1 MAQTAASP
9 TFDALVTKAVER
21 FLQSAVVVDD
31 RAFLPSAAQPTRL
44 RTPPPELE
52 TLAVIEDEEET
63 PGPISD
69 SEVADPANTPLNAKE
84 IVDAFAARGVVC
96 GVLRPSTEETDEV
109 RKVAPRAIKR
119 SDLVIVD
126 WHLHGD
132 DGEATIELLQDVVQ
146 EAGEALR
153 LVAIYTGDPDLPR
166 VARKVID
173 RLGAVPIDDVTV
185 SIGSMRIVVIGKA
198 DRDAPRAGAVPE
210 NELPSRLVQLF
221 AELADGLV
229 RAAALSALGALRGAT
244 YRLLAELGPEIDLG
258 YVGQRA
264 LIYPSSEAEEHLLG
278 MLISELRAIVEDD
291 EETRACTDADAVAS
305 WLKREGENG
314 RGGQIPHEAIAAAVE
329 TDPYD
334 EEAVRALR
342 EKHTEFN
349 QINLKKGL
357 TEHIASTA
365 DAARAAD
372 ERFAMRMSLKLVYQR
387 PERVLSIGTIVA
399 DESGGYWLC
408 IQPACDSLRIRGSR
422 RFPFVPLTVVTSRF
436 DYVVDDQGATRYL
449 RLSRKPSDIEHWTF
463 KADAN
468 FRAVVAKGD
477 PPTFVTAGRRTF
489 RWIGQ
494 LNEAH
499 AQRAAQ
505 EVGAEQARVGLAESD
520 WLRRMAK

>member
-1 MAQTAASP
+1 VTQTSHPP

-31 RAFLPSAAQPTRL
+31 RAFLPRTVQPTRL
-44 RTPPPELE
+44 RTPAPELE

-63 PGPISD
+63 PAPISD
-69 SEVADPANTPLNAKE
+69 LEVAHPANTPLNAKE
-84 IVDAFAARGVVC
+84 IVDAFAERGVVC
-96 GVLRPSTEETDEV
+96 GVLRPSTEDADEV

-132 DGEATIELLQDVVQ
+132 DGEATIELLQSVVE
-146 EAGEALR
+146 EAGQALR

-166 VARKVID
+166 VARKLIE
-173 RLGAVPIDDVTV
+173 RLGAVKIDDVSV
-185 SIGSMRIVVIGKA
+185 AIGSMRIVVIGKA

-210 NELPSRLVQLF
+210 TELPSRLVQLF

-258 YVGQRA
+258 YIGQRA
-264 LIYPSSEAEEHLLG
+264 LVYPNSEAEEHLLG
-278 MLISELRAIVEDD
+278 MLISQLRAIIEDD
-291 EETRACTDADAVAS
+291 EETRSCADADAVAS
-305 WLKREGENG
+305 WLKRESENG
-314 RGGQIPHEAIAAAVE
+314 RGGQISHEAIAAAVE
-329 TDPYD
+329 TDPND

-342 EKHTEFN
+342 EKHVGFN

-357 TEHIASTA
+357 TDHIASTPE
-365 DAARAAD
+365 AAKAAD

-399 DESGGYWLC
+399 DEAGKYWLC
-408 IQPACDSLRIRGSR
+408 IQPACDSLRIKESR
-422 RFPFVPLTVVTSRF
+422 RFPFVPLAVVTNRF
-436 DYVVDDQGATRYL
+436 DYVIDDGGATAYL
-449 RLSRKPSDIEHWTF
+449 RLSRKPADIEHWTF
-463 KADAN
+463 KADAR

-477 PPTFVTAGRRTF
+477 PPTFVTAGRRKF
-489 RWIGQ
+489 RWVGQ
-494 LNEAH
+494 LNEGH

-505 EVGAEQARVGLAESD
+505 EVGSEQARVGLAESD